1 VGKARSAASA
11 AKEGFMRRVS
21 IVVLSFALGCIA
33 GFASFAAG
41 VRFDP
46 AILNGDTK
54 EVSARLLKEAEIIA
68 EKGSWERI
76 AVGRIH
82 YLAGRKDQ
90 GKALFD
96 SVLAGKPEASDYTR
110 IATVYAMAGEWD
122 RASELYDKALALK
135 PGSGRILAE
144 AGAWHNL
151 KGDRDKAKELFTASL
166 NADQND
172 FWDRITIAAS
182 YEGQEPF

>member
-1 VGKARSAASA
+1 
-11 AKEGFMRRVS
+11 MRRIEVA
-21 IVVLSFALGCIA
+21 VLSFALGCIA
-33 GFASFAAG
+33 GLATFAAA

-46 AILNGDTK
+46 TVLNGDKK
-54 EVSARLLKEAEIIA
+54 EVSGRLLKEAEA
-68 EKGSWERI
+68 LAGKGSWERI
-76 AVGRIH
+76 AVGRVN

-90 GKALFD
+90 GKAIFD
-96 SVLAGKPEASDYTR
+96 TVLAGKPEASDYTR

-122 RASELYDKALALK
+122 RAKGLYDKAMTLK
-135 PGSGRILAE
+135 PGNGRILAE

-166 NADQND
+166 TADPND

>member
-1 VGKARSAASA
+1 MEEVT
-11 AKEGFMRRVS
+11 MRKFGV
-21 IVVLSFALGCIA
+21 VVLSFALGCIA
-33 GFASFAAG
+33 GLATFAAA

-46 AILNGDTK
+46 AVLNGDKK
-54 EVSARLLKEAEIIA
+54 EVSDRLLKEAETLA
-68 EKGSWERI
+68 GKGSWERI
-76 AVGRIH
+76 AVGRVH

-90 GKALFD
+90 GEALFD
-96 SVLAGKPEASDYTR
+96 SVLAGKPEASDFTR
-110 IATVYAMAGEWD
+110 IATIYAMAGEWD
-122 RASELYDKALALK
+122 RAKELYDKAVALK

-166 NADQND
+166 TADPSD

>member
-1 VGKARSAASA
+1 
-11 AKEGFMRRVS
+11 MRRIDV
-21 IVVLSFALGCIA
+21 VVLSFALGSITGLA
-33 GFASFAAG
+33 AFAAA

-46 AILNGDTK
+46 AILNGDRK
-54 EVSARLLKEAEIIA
+54 EVSDRLLKEAETLA
-68 EKGSWERI
+68 GKGSWERI
-76 AVGRIH
+76 AVGRVH

-122 RASELYDKALALK
+122 RAKELYDKALALK

-151 KGDRDKAKELFTASL
+151 KGDRDQAKKLFAASL
-166 NADQND
+166 TTDPND

-182 YEGQEPF
+182 YEEQEPF